1 MCRQARLQHRT
12 PPLPP
17 FNLQSADRQ
26 PFCSQ
31 INAKSVEADLYTS
44 PNALRGWN
52 LPEPDILVRTSGVS
66 RLSDFLLWQV
76 SFVPLVYTC
85 RSTDSVRYR

>member
-12 PPLPP
+12 LPLPS
-17 FNLQSADRQ
+17 FTLQSSDRR

-31 INAKSVEADLYTS
+31 INAKSIEADLYTS
-44 PNALRGWN
+44 PNALRGWH

-76 SFVPLVYTC
+76 SFASIVYTC
-85 RSTDSVRYR
+85 RGTDSMEYR